1 MGKGLLYLFM
11 FISIQAGAQTL
22 QVQQEG
28 GKLYLNHTVAAK
40 ENWYS
45 IGRTYNISPR
55 DIAPFN
61 NTNIDKGL
69 SIGQKLKVP
78 LTEVNLSQSGQPGP
92 DEVFV
97 PVYHTVKEKEGLYRI
112 GQNYNKV
119 SVDQLKAWNKLKS
132 DETSKGT
139 NLIVG
144 FLRVKR
150 ELSPLA
156 SGGLTKVASQP
167 QAKTGTPP
175 PLVIPPDPKKTLP
188 PQPVETKTVPADPK
202 ATPPVETKPAPVA
215 KTTPPADNK
224 PTVSN
229 TVPPPVK
236 KEVTPPPPKP
246 AVAESA
252 PVAAK
257 PVPNAPGTEGAF
269 AGLYADQSKG
279 NPSKSM
285 AGQAASFK
293 STSGW
298 KDGKYYVLMD
308 NVPPGTIVKITT
320 PSNNKYVYAKVLGE
334 IPAGKENEG
343 LLVRLSN
350 AAMAQLQVPEGKFE
364 VQLQY

>member
-1 MGKGLLYLFM
+1 MRKGLVYLFVL
-11 FISIQAGAQTL
+11 ITLNLSAQTL

-28 GKLYLNHTVAAK
+28 SKLYLNHTVAAK

-61 NTNIDKGL
+61 NASIDKGL

-78 LTEVNLSQSGQPGP
+78 LTEVNLAQGGQPAP

-132 DETSKGT
+132 DETSKGM
-139 NLIVG
+139 NLVVG
-144 FLRVKR
+144 YLRVKR
-150 ELSPLA
+150 ELSSLA
-156 SGGLTKVASQP
+156 SGGVTKVASQP
-167 QAKTGTPP
+167 
-175 PLVIPPDPKKTLP
+175 
-188 PQPVETKTVPADPK
+188 
-202 ATPPVETKPAPVA
+202 VA
-215 KTTPPADNK
+215 KTVAPAPTPVTTAPEPK
-224 PTVSN
+224 TP
-229 TVPPPVK
+229 PPPVK
-236 KEVTPPPPKP
+236 TTTPPVTPPANTTAVNTAPKKETQPPP
-246 AVAESA
+246 AKTTAE
-252 PVAAK
+252 PVAAPSK
-257 PVPNAPGTEGAF
+257 PIPSAPGTEGAF
-269 AGLYADQSKG
+269 AGLYTDQSKG
-279 NPSKSM
+279 NPSNSIT
-285 AGQAASFK
+285 GQAASFK

-298 KDGKYYVLMD
+298 KDGKYYVLMN

-320 PSNNKYVYAKVLGE
+320 PANNKHVYAKVLGE

-350 AAMAQLQVPEGKFE
+350 AALAQLQMPEGKFD
-364 VQLQY
+364 VQLEY